1 MATAEK
7 KGQNLLLKV
16 RDGHAISK
24 CYTELDDCRKRIE
37 NGKPS
42 LSKVEE
48 AVDRVL
54 TPSSPKD
61 WHKIRFFQRVNDS
74 VKEKFR
80 KFQALYS
87 VKLEEKG
94 EFGSGNAAG
103 IGWDKK
109 LSDYIKKL
117 KRRGRLFA
125 PDDGNK
131 NDKTVEFY
139 LLQAIFKIFK
149 IHLLEGHFPLYG
161 YACDE
166 TDAPPQVYFWH
177 GEADA
182 IGWYEIDKG
191 KGRYVI
197 VDWKVLD
204 ILDFWEKN
212 KDAFGK
218 YLHQCLIYARLFR
231 LHMQLDYLPQILIVP
246 ISSITEKDTC
256 PALFK
261 DYPDD
266 CKKAIESFKWSVKLP
281 KPTMKVR
288 GGRPFM
294 TEGRVKRETPL
305 GEVLD
310 MNASA
315 GELLDALGLA
325 SLELEISHVSLDSLS
340 TTSDESLLD
349 FSNSE

>member
-1 MATAEK
+1 M
-7 KGQNLLLKV
+7 
-16 RDGHAISK
+16 
-24 CYTELDDCRKRIE
+24 
-37 NGKPS
+37 
-42 LSKVEE
+42 
-48 AVDRVL
+48 
-54 TPSSPKD
+54 
-61 WHKIRFFQRVNDS
+61 
-74 VKEKFR
+74 
-80 KFQALYS
+80 

-94 EFGSGNAAG
+94 ECGSGNAAG

-117 KRRGRLFA
+117 KRTRRLFA

-139 LLQAIFKIFK
+139 LLQAIFKFFK

-161 YACDE
+161 YASDE

-182 IGWYEIDKG
+182 IGWYEIDEG

-204 ILDFWEKN
+204 ILEFWEKN

-246 ISSITEKDTC
+246 ISSITGKDTY

-266 CKKAIESFKWSVKLP
+266 CKEAIESFKWSVELP
-281 KPTMKVR
+281 KLTMKVR
-288 GGRPFM
+288 GGRPFR
-294 TEGRVKRETPL
+294 TEGRVDRKSPL
-305 GEVLD
+305 GDILVTGAEV
-310 MNASA
+310 
-315 GELLDALGLA
+315 GELLDALGLT
-325 SLELEISHVSLDSLS
+325 SLELEITHVSLDSVS
-340 TTSDESLLD
+340 KTSDE
-349 FSNSE
+349 FSSDEFSSD